1 MTDQP
6 EEILLE
12 TDVELINLKKRVK
25 ALEEKVNGSE

>member
-1 MTDQP
+1 MSENIP

-25 ALEEKVNGSE
+25 ALEENNNS

>member
-1 MTDQP
+1 MSENIP

-25 ALEEKVNGSE
+25 VLEENNNS

>member
-1 MTDQP
+1 MSKNIP

-25 ALEEKVNGSE
+25 ALEENNNS